1 MPISTKARPV
11 TDSERGKRM
20 KRRRFIESSV
30 AGSALLGTTAFAAA
44 QRNPKTPTGEEAVVL
59 DRDQANRPHQGKT
72 LAAIQPHCDDIPLF
86 AAGTVLKLIA
96 EGYRGIMIRTSND
109 EMAGRGATVG
119 EVIQNNERDTI
130 EVTRLMGLDKFFDLG
145 YRNHLMDGISPLEFR
160 ARLIFIFRLMK
171 VDTVITYDPW
181 GHYEENP
188 DHYVTASC
196 VEAACWMAG
205 SRRDYPE
212 HFEAGLEPHAV
223 REKYYFARGPQ
234 LVNRVVDISSYID
247 GKVNVNRANVT
258 QGPAGENGARL
269 RRRLAAQ
276 GKRLPVLG
284 NDDETANR
292 QYIKQFVLRENR
304 TLGQSHG
311 VEYAEQFHYIGPSDR
326 HVDDYVERHAV
337 PL

>member
-1 MPISTKARPV
+1 
-11 TDSERGKRM
+11 M
-20 KRRRFIESSV
+20 KRRKFIE
-30 AGSALLGTTAFAAA
+30 GSLLGGALLGAESFAAPRPPA
-44 QRNPKTPTGEEAVVL
+44 QPEDRETELVVE
-59 DRDQANRPHQGKT
+59 RDQSGQPHKGKT
-72 LAAIQPHCDDIPLF
+72 LAAIQPHCDDIPLL
-86 AAGTVLKLIA
+86 AGGTVLKLIA

-109 EMAGRGATVG
+109 EAAGRGATVG
-119 EVIQNNERDTI
+119 EVVLNNERDTI
-130 EVTRLMGLDKFFDLG
+130 EVTRLMGLDKFFELG
-145 YRNHLMDGISPLEFR
+145 YRNHLMDGISRLEMR

-171 VDTVITYDPW
+171 VDTVICYDPW

-205 SRRDYPE
+205 SGRDYPE
-212 HFEAGLEPHAV
+212 QFEAGLKPHAV

-234 LVNRVVDISSYID
+234 LVNRVVDVSSYVD
-247 GKVNVNRANVT
+247 KKAEVNRANVT

-276 GKRLPVLG
+276 GKRLPILG

-292 QYIKQFVLRENR
+292 EYIKEFVFEKSREWGR
-304 TLGQSHG
+304 RYG
-311 VEYAEQFHYIGPSDR
+311 VEYAEPFHYIGTPANKLN
-326 HVDDYVERHAV
+326 DYIERNAV